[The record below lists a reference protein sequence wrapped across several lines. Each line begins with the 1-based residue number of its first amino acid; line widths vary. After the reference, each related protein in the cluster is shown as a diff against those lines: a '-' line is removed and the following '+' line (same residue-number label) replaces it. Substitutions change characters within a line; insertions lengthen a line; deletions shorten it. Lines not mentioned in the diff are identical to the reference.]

1 MSMSAKVVV
10 LGGGVAGMSA
20 AQELAERG
28 FEVAVYEMRRLPG
41 GKARSMPVPGSGT
54 EGRKDLPGEHGFR
67 FFPRFYKH
75 IVDTMERIPYG
86 DNEQG
91 VAGNL
96 VEGTRLG
103 LARVDGPPVEFLT
116 EFPHSIEDV
125 KDAFKSLFDNNLGLT
140 DEEIRL
146 YMERIWQ
153 VMTSS
158 DDRRQ
163 QQYQNIPWWSFINA
177 DEQSAQFRRVFAGM
191 TRILVAAKAREANT
205 STVGAVGAQIMLDMV
220 VPGGSADRLLDGPTN
235 EVWLHPWLE
244 YLQSLGVDYHLEAK
258 VERIHCENGV
268 ISGATITENGQTCE
282 VQGDYYVA
290 AFPVEVM
297 AQFVTDEML
306 HADPTLDGIRQLA
319 EDVDWMNG
327 IQFYLKRDVPIIHG
341 HMIYMDSPWALTS
354 VSQKQFWPDFDLA
367 DYGDGM
373 VQGVLS
379 VDISDWEAPGVL
391 FGKPAKRCT
400 REEVMQEV
408 WTQLKQSLNVNGAVV
423 LEDDNV
429 HSWFLDEDVHLPN
442 PDGVAVNLE
451 PLLVNKV
458 YTWNLR
464 PQAYTAIPNLFLASD
479 YVKTNTDLA
488 TMEGANEAARR
499 AVNAI
504 IERSG
509 LDVHKCKV
517 WEMYQFPLLTP
528 YRIHDES
535 RFKKGLPWD
544 GKIFTPIG

>member
-1 MSMSAKVVV
+1 MSAKVVV

-20 AQELAERG
+20 AHELAQRG
-28 FEVAVYEMRRLPG
+28 FEVAVYEMKRIPG

-86 DNEQG
+86 LNEKG
-91 VAGNL
+91 VADNL

-116 EFPHSIEDV
+116 EFPQSWKDLR
-125 KDAFKSLFDNNLGLT
+125 DAFKSLFDNGLSLT
-140 DEEIRL
+140 EAEL
-146 YMERIWQ
+146 EHYLEKIWQ
-153 VMTSS
+153 VMTSC
-158 DDRRQ
+158 DERRQ

-177 DEQSAQFRRVFAGM
+177 DKQSAEFRRVFAGM

-205 STVGAVGAQIMLDMV
+205 ATVGAIGAQIMLDMV
-220 VPGGSADRLLDGPTN
+220 MPGGSADRLLDGPTN
-235 EVWLHPWLE
+235 EVWLQPWLDH
-244 YLQSLGVDYHLEAK
+244 LRNLGVDYHLNAK
-258 VERIHCENGV
+258 VEQIGCRDGWIT
-268 ISGATITENGQTCE
+268 GATISENGSSYE
-282 VQGDYYVA
+282 VHADYYVC

-297 AQFVTDEML
+297 ATFITDDML
-306 HADPTLDGIRQLA
+306 QADPTLDGIRQLA
-319 EDVDWMNG
+319 DDVDWMNG
-327 IQFYLKRDVPIIHG
+327 IQFFLKKDEPIIHG

-354 VSQKQFWPDFDLA
+354 VSQRQFWPEFNLA
-367 DYGDGM
+367 KYGDGN
-373 VQGVLS
+373 VEGILS
-379 VDISDWEAPGVL
+379 VDISDWEAPGML
-391 FGKPAKRCT
+391 FGKPAKQCT

-408 WTQLKQSLNVNGAVV
+408 WAQLKQSLNIGGTVV
-423 LEDDNV
+423 LEDDNL
-429 HSWFLDEDVHLPN
+429 HAWFLDEDVHLPN

-464 PQAYTAIPNLFLASD
+464 PHAYTAIPNLFLASD
-479 YVKTNTDLA
+479 YVRTHTDLA

-499 AVNAI
+499 AANAI

-509 LDVHKCKV
+509 SKAPLCKI
-517 WEMYQFPLLTP
+517 WDMYQFPALSL
-528 YRIHDES
+528 YRMNDES

-544 GKIFTPIG
+544 GKMFASIL